1 MLIWGFSYLVGPSQF
16 DPEVEELPQSEAFR
30 SFNGRSRAAH
40 RLQFF
45 PV

>member
-16 DPEVEELPQSEAFR
+16 DPQVEELPQSEAFR
-30 SFNGRSRAAH
+30 GSNRRSRAAR